1 MIMIHKEENVVVT
14 ALASYGMSGSIFH
27 APLLHTHKGF
37 QLKSILQRN
46 SDSALERYPYVTVA
60 KSYEELLKDDEIELI
75 VVNLPD
81 NMHYGFTAKA
91 LEAGKHV
98 IVEKPF
104 TTSTRDGKMLIELA
118 VKKGCLLSVFQNRRW
133 DSDFL
138 TVQKIINRKIL
149 GRLVEYESH
158 FDRYRNYIQD
168 SWKENPDAETGT
180 LYNLG
185 SHLIDQALVLF
196 GIPNAVY
203 ADVRILRTG
212 GKVDDTFDLK
222 LYYPEIKVT
231 LKAGYL
237 VREPGPRF
245 QLHGTHGSYIKYGVD
260 PQEEALKRGDSPAK
274 TEWGIEPESEWGSLN
289 TELEDIHFKGKVE
302 TTAGSYLSFYSNI
315 YDALRNNRELAVK
328 PHEALNVIQI
338 IEAAY
343 QSSRK
348 RELVLI

>member
-1 MIMIHKEENVVVT
+1 MILKKEHVIVT
-14 ALASYGMSGSIFH
+14 AVVSYGMSGSIFH
-27 APLLHTHKGF
+27 APLLHIHKGF
-37 QLKSILQRN
+37 HLKSILQRKSN
-46 SDSALERYPYVTVA
+46 SALEKYPYVTVA

-75 VVNLPD
+75 IVNLPD
-81 NMHYGFTAKA
+81 NMHYDFATRA

-104 TTSTRDGKMLIELA
+104 TTYTSDGKKLIELA
-118 VKKGCLLSVFQNRRW
+118 EKKNCLLSVFQNRRW
-133 DSDFL
+133 DGDFL
-138 TVQKIINRKIL
+138 TVQKIISRKIL

-168 SWKENPDAETGT
+168 SWKEDPDARTGT
-180 LYNLG
+180 LFNLG

-196 GIPNAVY
+196 GMPKAVY

-245 QLHGTHGSYIKYGVD
+245 QLHGTNGSYIKYGVD
-260 PQEEALKRGDSPAK
+260 PQEEALKSGVSPAIP
-274 TEWGIEPESEWGSLN
+274 EWGTEPESEWGMLN
-289 TELEDIHFKGKVE
+289 TDLDGVHFRGKVE
-302 TTAGSYLSFYSNI
+302 TIAGSYLLFYSNI
-315 YDALRNNRELAVK
+315 YDAVRNSLELAVK
-328 PHEALNVIQI
+328 PGEALNVIKI

-343 QSSRK
+343 LSSSK